1 MNYQETIDYLYSRLP
16 VFQNIGARAFKPGL
30 HTTLQLCEYLGNP
43 QEKYK
48 TIHVGGT
55 NGKGSTSHML
65 AAVLQKA
72 GYKVGLYTSPHL
84 KSFTERIRV
93 NGISISEEF
102 ICKFTDVN
110 KSYIESLSPSF
121 FEVTVAMAFSYF
133 EQCAVDV
140 AVIEVGMGGRLDST
154 NVITPVLSVITN
166 VSYDHVQFLGDTLGK
181 IAFEK
186 AGIIKPNIPVVVSEK
201 QDIEITQVFDDAAVE
216 RNAEIQYGSD
226 LYQITDYRHIDGKL
240 YPEIKEAN
248 TDEIMFKDLCLDL
261 AGIYQLKN
269 IGGVLGALEKLQ
281 KAGWNIGREAI
292 YTGLSSVVETTGLK
306 GRWQKLNDKPL
317 VYCDTAHNYA
327 GVSYTMKQFNSIVSD
342 HGKKRFVIGFVADK
356 DISSILGLF
365 PANGVYYF
373 CQPGNLRAL
382 NASELKQEA
391 EKSGL
396 YGNVYPNVNEALR
409 EAILESN
416 PEDVIYVGGSTF
428 VVADL
433 DQL

>member
-30 HTTLQLCEYLGNP
+30 HTTLQLCNHLGNP
-43 QEKYK
+43 QEKYR

-65 AAVLQKA
+65 ASVLQEA

-93 NGISISEEF
+93 NGISVDEDF
-102 ICKFTDVN
+102 ICEFTAVN
-110 KSYIESLSPSF
+110 KAYIESLSPSF

-133 EQCAVDV
+133 EKCGVDI

-154 NVITPVLSVITN
+154 NIITPLLSVITN
-166 VSYDHVQFLGDTLGK
+166 VSYDHTQFLGDTLDK

-186 AGIIKPNIPVVVSEK
+186 AGIIKEGIPVVISER
-201 QDIEITQVFDDAAVE
+201 QDLDVTTVFDQTALE
-216 RNAEIQYGSD
+216 RHAEIVYGSD
-226 LYQITDYRHIDGKL
+226 IYEISNARHIGGNLVVDIVERLGRRTM
-240 YPEIKEAN
+240 P
-248 TDEIMFKDLCLDL
+248 DLVMDL

-269 IGGVLGALEKLQ
+269 ICGILTALEELKKMNLE
-281 KAGWNIGREAI
+281 ISREAL
-292 YTGLSSVVETTGLK
+292 YSGLSKVVSNTGLK
-306 GRWQKLNDKPL
+306 GRWQKLQDKPL

-327 GVSYTMKQFNSIVSD
+327 GVSYTMQQFNSLPGA
-342 HGKKRFVIGFVADK
+342 HKRFVIGFVADK
-356 DISSILGLF
+356 DISEVLELF
-365 PANGVYYF
+365 PKDGTYYF

-382 NASELKQEA
+382 SAADLQSKAS
-391 EKSGL
+391 KSGL
-396 YGNVYPNVNEALR
+396 TGNVYPDVNEALKM
-409 EAILESN
+409 AIFESN
-416 PEDVIYVGGSTF
+416 QDDTIYVGGSTF

-433 DQL
+433 NQL

>member
-30 HTTLQLCEYLGNP
+30 HTTLQLCKHLGDP

-65 AAVLQKA
+65 ASVLQEA

-84 KSFTERIRV
+84 KSFTERIKV
-93 NGISISEEF
+93 NGISVDEDF
-102 ICKFTDVN
+102 ICEFTAVN

-121 FEVTVAMAFSYF
+121 FEVTVAMAFAYF
-133 EQCAVDV
+133 EKCNVDI

-166 VSYDHVQFLGDTLGK
+166 VSYDHTQFLGDTLGK

-186 AGIIKPNIPVVVSEK
+186 AGIIKPNVPAVISER
-201 QDIEITQVFDDAAVE
+201 QDAEITDVFDQASLE
-216 RNAEIQYGSD
+216 RNSVLRYGSD
-226 LYQITDYRHIDGKL
+226 LFETVNAHHDNGKL
-240 YPEIKEAN
+240 SLDILNRSTGVVAYENLK
-248 TDEIMFKDLCLDL
+248 LDL

-269 IGGVLGALEKLQ
+269 ICGVIA
-281 KAGWNIGREAI
+281 AI
-292 YTGLSSVVETTGLK
+292 DSLRATGLQISDMAVFRGLSAVVANTGLK
-306 GRWQKLNDKPL
+306 GRWQKLSDSPL
-317 VYCDTAHNYA
+317 AYCDTAHNYA
-327 GVSYTMKQFNSIVSD
+327 GVSYTMQQFNSIPANQ
-342 HGKKRFVIGFVADK
+342 KRFVIGFVADK
-356 DISSILGLF
+356 DISAILKLF
-365 PANGVYYF
+365 PADGKYYF
-373 CQPGNLRAL
+373 CQPSNMRAL
-382 NASELKQEA
+382 NASDLQQEA
-391 EKSGL
+391 LKAGL
-396 YGNVYPNVNEALR
+396 HGSVYPDVNSAL
-409 EAILESN
+409 ETAILESN
-416 PEDVIYVGGSTF
+416 PDDTIYVGGSTF

>member
-1 MNYQETIDYLYSRLP
+1 MDYQETIDYLYSRLP

-30 HTTLQLCEYLGNP
+30 HTTLQLCDHLGNP
-43 QEKYK
+43 QEKFK

-65 AAVLQKA
+65 ASVLQEA

-93 NGISISEEF
+93 NGSSINEDFIVEF
-102 ICKFTDVN
+102 TAVN

-133 EQCAVDV
+133 ERCEVDV

-154 NVITPVLSVITN
+154 NIITPVLSVITN
-166 VSYDHVQFLGDTLGK
+166 VSFDHVQFLGDTLGK

-186 AGIIKPNIPVVVSEK
+186 AGIIKEAIPVVISEK
-201 QDIEITQVFDDAAVE
+201 QEDEISDIFNQTASE
-216 RNAEIQYGSD
+216 RNSEIIYGAD
-226 LYQITDYRHIDGKL
+226 LFEISNSEHKNGKL
-240 YPEIKEAN
+240 SLNVVSKDSGQVIYP
-248 TDEIMFKDLCLDL
+248 DLNLDL
-261 AGIYQLKN
+261 AGDYQLKN
-269 IGGVLGALEKLQ
+269 ICGVLAAIEKLQ
-281 KAGWNIGREAI
+281 NTGFQIDKSAV
-292 YTGLSSVVETTGLK
+292 YKGLSEVQDNTGLK

-327 GVSYTMKQFNSIVSD
+327 GVSETMRQFNSLVSNQ
-342 HGKKRFVIGFVADK
+342 KRFVIGFVSDK
-356 DISSILGLF
+356 DISSILNLF
-365 PANGVYYF
+365 PKDGIYYF
-373 CQPGNLRAL
+373 CQPSNLRAL
-382 NASELKQEA
+382 DASELQQEA
-391 EKSGL
+391 FKSSL
-396 YGNVYPNVNEALR
+396 KGNVYPNVNLALEA
-409 EAILESN
+409 AVLESN
-416 PEDVIYVGGSTF
+416 PDDTVYVGGSTF

>member
-16 VFQNIGARAFKPGL
+16 VFQHIGARAFKPGL
-30 HTTLQLCEYLGNP
+30 HTTLRLCNHLGNP

-65 AAVLQKA
+65 ASVLQES

-93 NGISISEEF
+93 NGVCVDEDF
-102 ICKFTDVN
+102 ICEFTAVN

-133 EQCAVDV
+133 EKCEVDI

-154 NVITPVLSVITN
+154 NIITPILSIITN
-166 VSYDHVQFLGDTLGK
+166 VSYDHTQFLGDTLDK

-186 AGIIKPNIPVVVSEK
+186 AGIIKENIPVVIGERQS
-201 QDIEITQVFDDAAVE
+201 QEISDVFDHTATE
-216 RNAEIQYGSD
+216 RSADIVYGSD
-226 LYQITDYRHIDGKL
+226 IYEVQNSKYIGGKL
-240 YPEIKEAN
+240 GLNIYDKSSGSFIYEN
-248 TDEIMFKDLCLDL
+248 LVLDL

-269 IGGVLGALEKLQ
+269 ICGVIAGIEKLRIHGIQ
-281 KAGWNIGREAI
+281 IPEGSVYAG
-292 YTGLSSVVETTGLK
+292 LLKVVANTGLK
-306 GRWQKLNDKPL
+306 GRWQKLSEQPL
-317 VYCDTAHNYA
+317 TYCDTAHNYA
-327 GVSYTMKQFNSIVSD
+327 GVSYTMEQFNSIPST
-342 HGKKRFVIGFVADK
+342 KKRLVIGFVADK
-356 DISSILGLF
+356 DISAILGLF
-365 PANGVYYF
+365 PKDGEFYF

-382 NASELKQEA
+382 NASDLQQEA
-391 EKSGL
+391 IKVGL
-396 YGNVYPNVNEALR
+396 HGNVYSDVNDALNA
-409 EAILESN
+409 AILDSN
-416 PEDVIYVGGSTF
+416 SEDTIYVGGSTF

-433 DQL
+433 NQL